1 MTTFGL
7 IGYPL
12 EHSFSK
18 KYFEQKFKDENISGV
33 KYTNIETEKL
43 ETLFEN
49 NLLSELSGFNV
60 TIPFKESIIQFLD
73 EIDASAK
80 EINAVNCIKR
90 VNGKLIGYNTD
101 HIGFT
106 ESIKPLLNKSHKK
119 ALVLGSGGASKAII
133 YALKSLNIDCQI
145 VSRKSD
151 FNYKSLDRKT
161 IDSHQIIIN
170 CTPLGTFPDI
180 NTFPPI
186 PFEYLSEN
194 HLLYDLVYNPEVT
207 EFLKKGKHYNC
218 KTKNGL
224 EMLQIQ
230 AEKSYIIW
238 SK

>member
-18 KYFEQKFKDENISGV
+18 KYFEQKFKNENISGV

-43 ETLFEN
+43 QTLFEN
-49 NLLSELSGFNV
+49 NSLSEFSGFNV

-80 EINAVNCIKR
+80 EINAVNCVKK
-90 VNGKLIGYNTD
+90 VNGKFIGYNTD
-101 HIGFT
+101 HIGFK
-106 ESIKPLLNKSHKK
+106 ESIKPLLNIGHKK
-119 ALVLGSGGASKAII
+119 ALILGSGGASKAII
-133 YALKSLNIDCQI
+133 YALKSLNINYKV

-151 FNYKSLDRKT
+151 FNYKSLNRKT

-194 HLLYDLVYNPEVT
+194 HLLYDLVYNPTVT
-207 EFLKKGKHYNC
+207 EFLKKGKRYKC

>member
-7 IGYPL
+7 IGYSL

-49 NLLSELSGFNV
+49 NLLSELCGFNV

-80 EINAVNCIKR
+80 EINAVNCVKR
-90 VNGKLIGYNTD
+90 VNGELIGYNTD

-106 ESIKPLLNKSHKK
+106 ESIKPLLKKSHKK
-119 ALVLGSGGASKAII
+119 ALILGSGGASKAII
-133 YALKSLNIDCQI
+133 YALKSLKIDCQV
-145 VSRKSD
+145 VSRNSD